1 MTVLCSLSHILLV
14 KIFSFLQI
22 SDRKNIL
29 YVSSYVGKVASD
41 PILWQ
46 NASINK
52 TKLVAEM
59 DDFFSLKK
67 FCLLICFDMS
77 GLRFHFQ
84 DQSVITKLIKYF
96 QVNTNLK
103 TVDFTNNDLSKIPSF
118 PLASALSHCQTLG
131 LAQTKLQTEQ
141 INNLLGKC
149 CAGKFTK
156 NTDFS
161 FNDFT
166 YVNADLLAR
175 SIQSLDKI
183 NLSYTELTA
192 VDTSRIMET
201 VTNSKIQEIDLSG
214 NDLSLC
220 KFDNLGLNQNLTVL
234 KLSEVK
240 LNPQNLNYIFPNL
253 SLLPNL
259 QELIL
264 NGSVLSE
271 TEPVLLADA
280 VAGISK
286 VELNYCWLYC
296 EHIEYIMAGITET
309 TNIKQLNLSGNHF
322 ENVNRDLILEAA
334 NHLDVLR
341 VEWANMTEE
350 QFETLVSDTSDM
362 KHKKLILNH
371 YELIENHLDLHRIAK
386 QNSNIVLNMVQ
397 G

>member
-1 MTVLCSLSHILLV
+1 LCSLSHILLV

-22 SDRKNIL
+22 SDRKTLL
-29 YVSSYVGKVASD
+29 YVSSYIGKVASD
-41 PILWQ
+41 PLLWQ

-52 TKLVAEM
+52 TKLAKKMEE
-59 DDFFSLKK
+59 FFSLKK
-67 FCLLICFDMS
+67 FCLLISFDMS
-77 GLRFHFQ
+77 GLKFQFH
-84 DQSVITKLIKYF
+84 DQSVISKLIKYF
-96 QVNTNLK
+96 QVNSNLK
-103 TVDFTNNDLSKIPSF
+103 TVNFTNNDLSKIPSF
-118 PLASALSHCQTLG
+118 PLASALSNCQTLA
-131 LAQTKLQTEQ
+131 LSQTRLQTEQ

-156 NTDFS
+156 NADLS

-175 SIQSLDKI
+175 SIRSLDKI

-192 VDTSRIMET
+192 VDTCRIMET
-201 VTNSKIQEIDLSG
+201 VTNSRIQELDLSG

-220 KFDNLGLNQNLTVL
+220 KFDNLGLNQNLLVL
-234 KLSEVK
+234 RLSEVK
-240 LNPQNLNYIFPNL
+240 LNPQNLNHIFTNL
-253 SLLPNL
+253 SLISNL
-259 QELIL
+259 QELIM
-264 NGSVLSE
+264 NGTVLSE

-280 VAGISK
+280 VAGISR

-296 EHIEYIMAGITET
+296 EHIEFILAGITEL
-309 TNIKQLNLSGNHF
+309 TNIKHLNLSGNHF
-322 ENVNRDLILEAA
+322 EDVNRDLILEAT

-386 QNSNIVLNMVQ
+386 QNANIVLNMVQ